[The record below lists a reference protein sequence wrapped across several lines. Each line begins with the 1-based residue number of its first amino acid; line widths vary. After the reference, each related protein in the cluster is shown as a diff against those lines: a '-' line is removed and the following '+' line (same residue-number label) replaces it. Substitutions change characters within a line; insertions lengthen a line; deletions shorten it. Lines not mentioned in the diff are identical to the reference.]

1 MPTRTL
7 LCVEPDEAALAV
19 IAGTLEP
26 YGFEIKNITNGD
38 QVVEWAKKN
47 RPAMMMVSVEPKK
60 IGYAICNKIKRN
72 VELKDVPLI
81 LVSGEEAP
89 EKFEQHKTFKLRA
102 DEYMFKPIDRHELM
116 RKVNILIG
124 LDEPEASGAPSPS
137 AEIFLGT
144 DVVSS
149 EIAID
154 ADDIVD
160 ESKVITPPPQSP
172 EANAPTADPLGVN
185 PVLDAMFDKEAEAA
199 FDALEMSTPA
209 PTQAGPSPVA
219 SESSSLLDVATPPP
233 VDLKAMPESMPP
245 PPAPDDDQAQD
256 QAQDSDGWAEEGATR
271 VVPSSFNADD
281 FPAMLPPP
289 EAPVDLDAV
298 PLPMPASEPQ
308 TAEVLAPPA
317 EIEGDPEL
325 LRRAAPPEEDVPP
338 LPDEVRNTS
347 VIAYASATAND
358 AAFSDLQKRVHELE
372 DEKRELAA
380 VIEDLRGHLQAQ
392 PLHKEKDL
400 LGLRE
405 TINRKEKDILDLRDA
420 VDAKDRQIL
429 DHKDRMRE
437 HERARRDLEEKMI
450 TFEKNL
456 MHANEKVM
464 ALSQDKEKGIE
475 RERGLKVRLEDAHT
489 EIGKTHDELDLVKKR
504 LSTVEDRARLELD
517 RVRHDLEARL
527 IEDEEAHKNELV
539 RLREDREA
547 EKASR
552 ETEVQAEIG
561 RLNASHAAEI
571 ETLGKRHAEDKAGLE
586 DAREIELARVR
597 REHDKA
603 LVALR
608 EEHAAALENEKQAHQ
623 SALETKDRD
632 TKNEIAELR
641 RGHESALVAAEDRR
655 RRELEEAE
663 AKRTADLDAADAR
676 RRAELQTRD
685 EQHHT
690 DTAELERRNLAEKAE
705 TAERHRAELEQA
717 LGRTTEIETELAA
730 RNEELAETHRRLL
743 RVEGELDTARTDIRD
758 REVKLGQA
766 RDRITELESK
776 VADLEDQALRAYRRI
791 KDDEKTIDK
800 AKRAVSV
807 ALTLLD
813 ERSTTGTPAAP
824 RPGEE
829 PQQG

>member
-7 LCVEPDEAALAV
+7 LCVEPDEAALAI

-38 QVVEWAKKN
+38 QVVDWAKKN
-47 RPAMMMVSVEPKK
+47 RPALMMVSVEPKK
-60 IGYAICNKIKRN
+60 VGYAICNKIKRN
-72 VELKDVPLI
+72 VELKDTPLI
-81 LVSGEEAP
+81 LTSGEEAP

-102 DEYMFKPIDRHELM
+102 DEYMFKPLDRHELM
-116 RKVNILIG
+116 RKVNVLIG
-124 LDEPEASGAPSPS
+124 LDEPESAEAPSPS
-137 AEIFLGT
+137 SEIFLGT
-144 DVVSS
+144 DVVSA

-160 ESKVITPPPQSP
+160 EAKVMTPPPLSAEDS
-172 EANAPTADPLGVN
+172 EAAAGQDPLGVN
-185 PVLDAMFDKEAEAA
+185 PVLDAMFDQEAEAA
-199 FDALEMSTPA
+199 FDALELPTPE
-209 PTQAGPSPVA
+209 PTQANQNPIKDGAA
-219 SESSSLLDVATPPP
+219 SGYLDVATPPP
-233 VDLKAMPESMPP
+233 VNPLASLPEMPP
-245 PPAPDDDQAQD
+245 PPPTADPAEN
-256 QAQDSDGWAEEGATR
+256 DGWVEEGATR
-271 VVPSSFNADD
+271 VMPSSFNADD
-281 FPAMLPPP
+281 LPSLLPAPA
-289 EAPVDLDAV
+289 APLDLDGV
-298 PLPMPASEPQ
+298 PESVSASEPA
-308 TAEVLAPPA
+308 TAEVGSPPV
-317 EIEGDPEL
+317 EIEGDPDL
-325 LRRAAPPEEDVPP
+325 LRRAAPPEDVPP

-347 VIAYASATAND
+347 VVAYASATAND
-358 AAFSDLQKRVHELE
+358 AAFSDLQKRIHDLE

-380 VIEDLRGHLQAQ
+380 VIDDLRGHLQSQ

-400 LGLRE
+400 LSLRE
-405 TINRKEKDILDLRDA
+405 TINRKEKDILDLRDSL
-420 VDAKDRQIL
+420 DAKDRQIL

-437 HERARRDLEEKMI
+437 HERARRDLEEKML

-475 RERGLKVRLEDAHT
+475 RERGLKIRLEDAHA

-504 LSTVEDRARLELD
+504 LATVEDRARLELD
-517 RVRHDLEARL
+517 RIRHDLEARL
-527 IEDEEAHKNELV
+527 AEDEETHKNELV

-552 ETEVQAEIG
+552 EAEVQAEIG
-561 RLNASHAAEI
+561 RLNTSHATEI
-571 ETLGKRHAEDKAGLE
+571 EMLSKRHAEDKAAQE
-586 DAREIELARVR
+586 DGQEIELARVR
-597 REHDKA
+597 REHEKA
-603 LVALR
+603 MVALR
-608 EEHAAALENEKQAHQ
+608 EEHATAFENEKQAHQ
-623 SALETKDRD
+623 AAVETKDRD
-632 TKNEIAELR
+632 AKNEIAELR
-641 RGHESALVAAEDRR
+641 RSHDSALAAAEDKR

-663 AKRTADLDAADAR
+663 ARRAADLDAADAR
-676 RRAELQTRD
+676 RRSELQTRD
-685 EQHHT
+685 EEHHT
-690 DTAELERRNLAEKAE
+690 ATAELERRHLTEKAE
-705 TAERHRAELEQA
+705 LAERQRAELEQA
-717 LGRTTEIETELAA
+717 LARTTEVETELSA

-791 KDDEKTIDK
+791 KDDERTIDK

-829 PQQG
+829 PQS

>member
-38 QVVEWAKKN
+38 QVVDWAKKN
-47 RPAMMMVSVEPKK
+47 RPALMMVSVEPKK

-72 VELKDVPLI
+72 VELKDTPLI
-81 LVSGEEAP
+81 LISGEEAP

-102 DEYMFKPIDRHELM
+102 DEYMFKPLDRHELM
-116 RKVNILIG
+116 RKVNVLIG
-124 LDEPEASGAPSPS
+124 LDEPESAEAPSPS

-160 ESKVITPPPQSP
+160 ESKVVTPPPLSP
-172 EANAPTADPLGVN
+172 DDGAPATQDPLGVN
-185 PVLDAMFDKEAEAA
+185 PVLDAMFDQEAEAA
-199 FDALEMSTPA
+199 FDALELPTPE
-209 PTQAGPSPVA
+209 PTQSSQSPIADGAA
-219 SESSSLLDVATPPP
+219 SSYLDVATPPP
-233 VDLKAMPESMPP
+233 VDALAPLQEMPP
-245 PPAPDDDQAQD
+245 PPAPDPSDH
-256 QAQDSDGWAEEGATR
+256 DGWAEEGATR
-271 VVPSSFNADD
+271 VVPSSFNAEDL
-281 FPAMLPPP
+281 PGMLP
-289 EAPVDLDAV
+289 APVVDEDLDAV
-298 PLPMPASEPQ
+298 PEAVAASEPV
-308 TAEVLAPPA
+308 TAEVAIPPV
-317 EIEGDPEL
+317 EIEGDPDL
-325 LRRAAPPEEDVPP
+325 LRHAAPPEDVPP

-347 VIAYASATAND
+347 VVAYASATAND
-358 AAFSDLQKRVHELE
+358 AAFSDLQKRIHELE

-380 VIEDLRGHLQAQ
+380 VIDDLRGHLQAQ

-437 HERARRDLEEKMI
+437 HERARRDLEEKML

-456 MHANEKVM
+456 MLANEKVM

-475 RERGLKVRLEDAHT
+475 RERGLKVRLEDAHA

-504 LSTVEDRARLELD
+504 LATVEDRARLELD

-527 IEDEEAHKNELV
+527 AEDEETHKNELGRV
-539 RLREDREA
+539 REDREA

-552 ETEVQAEIG
+552 EAEVQAEIG
-561 RLNASHAAEI
+561 RLNASHATEI
-571 ETLGKRHAEDKAGLE
+571 EMLGKRQAEEKASLD

-597 REHDKA
+597 REHEKA
-603 LVALR
+603 LQALR
-608 EEHAAALENEKQAHQ
+608 EEHATAFENEKQAHQ
-623 SALETKDRD
+623 VEFETKDRD
-632 TKNEIAELR
+632 AKNEIAELR
-641 RGHESALVAAEDRR
+641 RNHESALATAEDRR

-663 AKRTADLDAADAR
+663 GRRAAELDAADAR
-676 RRAELQTRD
+676 RRSELQARD
-685 EQHHT
+685 EQHHAA
-690 DTAELERRNLAEKAE
+690 TAELERRNLTEKAE
-705 TAERHRAELEQA
+705 LAERQRGEMEQA
-717 LGRTTEIETELAA
+717 LARTIEIEAELNA

-813 ERSTTGTPAAP
+813 ERSTTGTPASP
-824 RPGEE
+824 RQGEE
-829 PQQG
+829 PQS

>member
-7 LCVEPDEAALAV
+7 LCVEPDEATLAIIV
-19 IAGTLEP
+19 GTLEP

-47 RPAMMMVSVEPKK
+47 RPALMMVSVEPKK

-81 LVSGEEAP
+81 LLSGEEAP

-102 DEYMFKPIDRHELM
+102 DEYMFKPLDRHELM
-116 RKVNILIG
+116 RKVNVLIG
-124 LDEPEASGAPSPS
+124 LDEPESSRVPSPS

-160 ESKVITPPPQSP
+160 ESKLMTPPPQLGEDAS
-172 EANAPTADPLGVN
+172 AHTGNDPLGVN

-199 FDALEMSTPA
+199 FDALELPTPE
-209 PTQAGPSPVA
+209 PTQASPSPHQA
-219 SESSSLLDVATPPP
+219 SDSSSYLETATPPP
-233 VDLKAMPESMPP
+233 LETMALPQEAPP
-245 PPAPDDDQAQD
+245 PPVAEPDPDPDNDA
-256 QAQDSDGWAEEGATR
+256 WVEEGSTR
-271 VVPSSFNADD
+271 VAPSSFNAED
-281 FPAMLPPP
+281 FPNMLP
-289 EAPVDLDAV
+289 APVDLDAV
-298 PLPMPASEPQ
+298 SLPVAENEPETTQ
-308 TAEVLAPPA
+308 VDAPPA
-317 EIEGDPEL
+317 EIEGDPDL
-325 LRRAAPPEEDVPP
+325 LRHAAPSEEEEDVPP

-347 VIAYASATAND
+347 VIAYAMATAND

-380 VIEDLRGHLQAQ
+380 VIEDLRGHLQSQ

-405 TINRKEKDILDLRDA
+405 TINRKEKDVLDLRDA
-420 VDAKDRQIL
+420 LDAKDRQIL

-456 MHANEKVM
+456 MHANEKIL

-489 EIGKTHDELDLVKKR
+489 EIGKTRDELDLVKKR
-504 LSTVEDRARLELD
+504 LATVEDRARLELD
-517 RVRHDLEARL
+517 RVRNDLEARVA
-527 IEDEEAHKNELV
+527 EDEETHKNELV

-552 ETEVQAEIG
+552 EAEVQAEIA
-561 RLNASHAAEI
+561 RLNAGHAAEI
-571 ETLGKRHAEDKAGLE
+571 EMLGKRHTEEKASLE
-586 DAREIELARVR
+586 DAREIEVARVR
-597 REHDKA
+597 REHEKI
-603 LVALR
+603 LLALR
-608 EEHAAALENEKQAHQ
+608 EEHANAAENEKQAHQ
-623 SALETKDRD
+623 AALESKDRD
-632 TKNEIAELR
+632 YKNEIAELR
-641 RGHESALVAAEDRR
+641 RGHDSALAAAEDRR

-663 AKRTADLDAADAR
+663 GRRATDLDAADAR
-676 RRAELQTRD
+676 RRSELQARD

-690 DTAELERRNLAEKAE
+690 ATAELERRNLSEKAE
-705 TAERHRAELEQA
+705 TAERQRAELEQA
-717 LGRTTEIETELAA
+717 LARTTALETELTA

-766 RDRITELESK
+766 RDRVTELESK

-791 KDDEKTIDK
+791 KDDERTIDK

-813 ERSTTGTPAAP
+813 ERSTSGTPVVP

>member
-7 LCVEPDEAALAV
+7 LCVEPDEAALAI

-38 QVVEWAKKN
+38 QVVDWAKKN
-47 RPAMMMVSVEPKK
+47 RPALMMVSVEPKK
-60 IGYAICNKIKRN
+60 VGYAICNKIKRN
-72 VELKDVPLI
+72 VELKDTPLI
-81 LVSGEEAP
+81 LTSGEEAP

-102 DEYMFKPIDRHELM
+102 DDYMFKPLDRHELM
-116 RKVNILIG
+116 RKVNVLIG
-124 LDEPEASGAPSPS
+124 LDEPESAEAPSPS

-160 ESKVITPPPQSP
+160 EAKVVTPPPLSP
-172 EANAPTADPLGVN
+172 DAGAPATDPLGVN
-185 PVLDAMFDKEAEAA
+185 PVLDAMFDQEAEAA
-199 FDALEMSTPA
+199 FDALELPTPE
-209 PTQAGPSPVA
+209 PTQANPSPIKDGAA
-219 SESSSLLDVATPPP
+219 SSYLDVATPPP
-233 VDLKAMPESMPP
+233 VESLALPSEMPP
-245 PPAPDDDQAQD
+245 PPAPDAADPSDN
-256 QAQDSDGWAEEGATR
+256 DGWAEEGATR
-271 VVPSSFNADD
+271 VMPSSFDPED
-281 FPAMLPPP
+281 LPGMFPAPA
-289 EAPVDLDAV
+289 APAAMDAV
-298 PLPMPASEPQ
+298 PESMPASEPA
-308 TAEVLAPPA
+308 TAEVALSPV
-317 EIEGDPEL
+317 EIEGDPDL
-325 LRRAAPPEEDVPP
+325 LRHAAPPEDVPP

-347 VIAYASATAND
+347 VVAYASTTAND
-358 AAFSDLQKRVHELE
+358 AAFSDLQKRIHELE
-372 DEKRELAA
+372 DEKRELGA
-380 VIEDLRGHLQAQ
+380 VIDDLRGHLQSQ

-437 HERARRDLEEKMI
+437 HERARRDLEEKML

-504 LSTVEDRARLELD
+504 LATVEDRARLELD
-517 RVRHDLEARL
+517 RVRHDLEERL
-527 IEDEEAHKNELV
+527 AEDEEAHKNELV

-552 ETEVQAEIG
+552 EAEVQAEIG
-561 RLNASHAAEI
+561 RLNVSHAAEI
-571 ETLGKRHAEDKAGLE
+571 EMLGKRHAEEKAAQE
-586 DAREIELARVR
+586 DEREIELARVR
-597 REHDKA
+597 REHEKA
-603 LVALR
+603 IAALR
-608 EEHAAALENEKQAHQ
+608 EEHATAFENEKQAHQ
-623 SALETKDRD
+623 AALETKDRD
-632 TKNEIAELR
+632 AKNEIAEMR
-641 RGHESALVAAEDRR
+641 RNHDSALAATEDKR

-663 AKRTADLDAADAR
+663 ARRAADLDAADAR
-676 RRAELQTRD
+676 RRSELQARD

-690 DTAELERRNLAEKAE
+690 ATAELERRNLAEKAE
-705 TAERHRAELEQA
+705 LAERQRAELEQA
-717 LGRTTEIETELAA
+717 LARTTEVEAELSA

-829 PQQG
+829 PQS